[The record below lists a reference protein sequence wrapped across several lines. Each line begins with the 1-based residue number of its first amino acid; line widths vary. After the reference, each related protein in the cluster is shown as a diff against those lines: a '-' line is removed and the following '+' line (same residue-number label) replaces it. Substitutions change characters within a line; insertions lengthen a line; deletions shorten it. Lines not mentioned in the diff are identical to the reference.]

1 MEEKNLKSKVIFGT
15 IWKLM
20 ERIIAQLV
28 SMIVSIIL
36 ARLLTPEDYSSV
48 SLVIIFFAF
57 ANILISGGFNS
68 AQKKKKDSDKLDF
81 STILIFSVAVSLII
95 YIVLFF
101 YAPAISRIYHRPE
114 LVPVIRVMG
123 ISLPITAVKSI
134 WCAYISS
141 KLMFKKF
148 FFATIGGTIMS
159 AVVGIAMAAKG
170 FGVWALVAQQMT
182 NTTVD
187 TIILMIST
195 PVSFG
200 LRFSFSRFRQLFAY
214 GWKIIVTSI
223 IGTVYTQ
230 VVPLFIGARYSNHD
244 LSFYTK
250 GRSFPELLSSTT
262 TYTVSAVL
270 FPFLSKFQDRK
281 EKLLEYTRLYIR
293 LSSFLTFPL
302 MLGFFAI
309 SETFVRV
316 VLTEKW
322 LPAVPYI
329 RVFCLASMFDMCSA
343 GNCETIKAMGRSDV
357 YLVIE
362 IIKKTSYFIVLALF
376 LTFTREPVTL
386 AYAFIVCAAIAVV
399 VNAVPSRKLIGYK
412 FTFQLMDLLPNLL
425 LSVLMSAI
433 VIFVGK
439 ALQSSSIVT
448 LLAQVLCGIVV
459 YLLLCICT
467 GNKDFKYMLHLAKTI
482 QS

>member
-1 MEEKNLKSKVIFGT
+1 
-15 IWKLM
+15 
-20 ERIIAQLV
+20 
-28 SMIVSIIL
+28 
-36 ARLLTPEDYSSV
+36 
-48 SLVIIFFAF
+48 
-57 ANILISGGFNS
+57 
-68 AQKKKKDSDKLDF
+68 
-81 STILIFSVAVSLII
+81 
-95 YIVLFF
+95 
-101 YAPAISRIYHRPE
+101 
-114 LVPVIRVMG
+114 
-123 ISLPITAVKSI
+123 
-134 WCAYISS
+134 
-141 KLMFKKF
+141 
-148 FFATIGGTIMS
+148 
-159 AVVGIAMAAKG
+159 
-170 FGVWALVAQQMT
+170 MT